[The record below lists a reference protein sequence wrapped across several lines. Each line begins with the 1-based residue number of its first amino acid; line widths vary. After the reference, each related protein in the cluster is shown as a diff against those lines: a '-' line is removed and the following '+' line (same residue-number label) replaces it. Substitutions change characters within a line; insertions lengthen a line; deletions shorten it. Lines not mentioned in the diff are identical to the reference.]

1 MLNRLFNWRP
11 RTPFYYGWLILGMS
25 SLATFGATGVS
36 QVVMGGIQVYI
47 TNDTGWSPST
57 ISYAAT
63 AGTWGSGLIAPFI
76 GRVADRRGPRLLMPA
91 GLIVAG
97 VCFLLLSGVNSV
109 WQFYA
114 AYVVSRAVSNTVL
127 IGLVPRTAAVN
138 FFRRRRN
145 IVLALLSTFRP
156 IAGAINI
163 QLFAVI
169 ALAQTWREGFF
180 YLGIFNLVLIVPVV
194 LLMRRRPEDIG
205 LAPDGAPVNPG
216 IASTS
221 SGGPERVAVPPSE
234 TSWTVREA
242 AKTRTYWFIVATAC
256 VGTLASSSV
265 GFSLVPYL
273 VEDAGLSL
281 AAAAGVL
288 SFGTVLSIAN
298 VGWGILSDRFTPRR
312 CLMVTMVGSGALLAY
327 LTMVDSLA
335 EALVFAL
342 VWGVFS
348 GAVGSMENMMLA
360 QYYGRDSYGSLLG
373 LFSPFQTAALGL
385 GPSLASLLRTVSG
398 SYGLLYVVMVAAYLA
413 SAALLYL
420 ARAPV
425 QVRTA
430 PTVTSD

>member
-169 ALAQTWREGFF
+169 ALAQTWREGFS
-180 YLGIFNLVLIVPVV
+180 LPGHIQPVLIVPVV

-205 LAPDGAPVNPG
+205 LAPDGAPANPG
-216 IASTS
+216 TASTS

-398 SYGLLYVVMVAAYLA
+398 SYGLLYIVMVAAYLA

-425 QVRTA
+425 RVRTA
-430 PTVTSD
+430 PTATSD

>member
-1 MLNRLFNWRP
+1 MLNRLFNWLP

-25 SLATFGATGVS
+25 SLATFAASGVS
-36 QVVMGGIQVYI
+36 QVVLGGIQVYVSE
-47 TNDTGWSPST
+47 DTGWSIST
-57 ISYAAT
+57 FSYAAT
-63 AGTWGSGLIAPFI
+63 IGTWCSGLIAPFI
-76 GRVADRRGPRLLMPA
+76 GRLADRYGPRWLMPSGLLIA
-91 GLIVAG
+91 GA
-97 VCFLLLSGVNSV
+97 CFLLLSGVSLV
-109 WQFYA
+109 WQVYA
-114 AYVVSRAVSNTVL
+114 AYIVARAVSNPGL

-138 FFRRRRN
+138 FFLRRRN
-145 IVLALLSTFRP
+145 IALALVSTFRP

-163 QLFAVI
+163 QLI
-169 ALAQTWREGFF
+169 ALIAVSQSWRDAFR
-180 YLGIFNLVLIVPVV
+180 YLGIFAFALVIPVV

-205 LAPDGAPVNPG
+205 LQPDGAAGTPPPQPSPG
-216 IASTS
+216 GRGSSATS
-221 SGGPERVAVPPSE
+221 PPSE

-242 AKTRTYWFIVATAC
+242 IRTRPYWLIVATAC

-273 VEDAGLSL
+273 VEGAGLSVT
-281 AAAAGVL
+281 AAAGVL

-298 VGWGILSDRFTPRR
+298 VGWGVLSDKFTPRR

-385 GPSLASLLRTVSG
+385 GPSLASVLRTVSG
-398 SYGLLYVVMVAAYLA
+398 SYGMLYVVMVAAYLA

-425 QVRTA
+425 RA
-430 PTVTSD
+430 R